1 MFDDLQVHPSGDG
14 GAAPSVRQAFID
26 ESWMTDAETAMK
38 ATLDGEVL
46 GAIIARPEFRDL
58 LRPWIEAW
66 RVGEHDSAI
75 LATTM
80 RDLGRFVVGVW
91 ALYLEATPGGLSRGR
106 LGELL
111 TESGFSGAG
120 RAASVLLFLRFL
132 GFIETAPDLSDGR
145 TTRYRATERM
155 RKAFRAR
162 FQRDLASLA
171 AADPVVARMSQALED
186 PAAFGAYAAAMG
198 GHLRLAL
205 KQLGPNEDALDV
217 FSQRYGGMALLA
229 ELMLSAPDEA
239 AFPPRGPLQAKV
251 ADLARRAMISRSQ
264 VRGILK
270 AGEDAGFLDLAA
282 DNSYRLTARLVEHVD
297 LLTAGCLV
305 ISAYASRQA
314 AMALDARS
322 AKAG

>member
-1 MFDDLQVHPSGDG
+1 MFDDPKVHPSGED

-58 LRPWIEAW
+58 LRPWVEAW
-66 RVGEHDSAI
+66 RVGESDSAI

-106 LGELL
+106 VAELL
-111 TESGFSGAG
+111 VESGFSGAG
-120 RAASVLLFLRFL
+120 RAASVLLFLQFL
-132 GFIETAPDLSDGR
+132 GYIETAPDLSDGR

-155 RKAFRAR
+155 RQAFRAR

-171 AADPVVARMSQALED
+171 AADPVVARMSQALAD

-205 KQLGPNEDALDV
+205 KQLGPNDDALDV

-229 ELMLSAPDEA
+229 ELMLSGPEEA
-239 AFPPRGPLQAKV
+239 AFPPRGPLKANV
-251 ADLARRAMISRSQ
+251 AELARRAMISRSQ

-270 AGEDAGFLDLAA
+270 AGEGAGFLALAA
-282 DNSYRLTARLVEHVD
+282 DNSCRLTGKLEEHVE
-297 LLTAGCLV
+297 LLLAGCLV

-314 AMALDARS
+314 ALTLDAQ
-322 AKAG
+322 AVKAG

>member
-1 MFDDLQVHPSGDG
+1 MFDDLQVHPSGED

-26 ESWMTDAETAMK
+26 ESWMTDAETAMR

-46 GAIIARPEFRDL
+46 GAIIARPGFRDL
-58 LRPWIEAW
+58 LRPWVEAW
-66 RVGEHDSAI
+66 RVGEGDSAI

-111 TESGFSGAG
+111 AESGFSGAG

-155 RKAFRAR
+155 RKAFRDR
-162 FQRDLASLA
+162 FRRDLASLA
-171 AADPVVARMSQALED
+171 AADPVIARMSRALED

-198 GHLRLAL
+198 GHLRLAM
-205 KQLGPNEDALDV
+205 QRLGPNDDALDV

-229 ELMLSAPDEA
+229 ELMLSAPEEE
-239 AFPPRGPLQAKV
+239 AFPPRGPLKAKV
-251 ADLARRAMISRSQ
+251 ADLARRAMISRVQ

-270 AGEDAGFLDLAA
+270 AGEAAGFLELAA
-282 DNSYRLTARLVEHVD
+282 DNSCRLTARLAEHVD

-314 AMALDARS
+314 TLAMDAQT